1 MLQRVMLHR
10 VKRFGIILAGGSG
23 QRFGDQ
29 IPKQFIRLAGESVLR
44 RSVQALA
51 SGSAFD
57 HIVVAANP
65 EWLGETEAALQGL
78 IGPTFSV
85 VPGGS
90 SRNESTRAG
99 LEALQAGDD
108 DIVLIHD
115 AVRPLLSREVVERVV
130 APLVDGRADAVDTTI
145 PTPDTLVIV
154 DGDRITDIPNRSVY
168 RRGQTPQGFLVGTLR
183 AAYANTPIGS
193 QATDDCTLVLRH
205 VPGARLLHVDG
216 AEENIKI
223 TTPID
228 LVLADRLI
236 QLQSIPPSKT
246 TVPARDR
253 GHWNGRR
260 VVIVGGTS
268 GIGAAIAT
276 ELAAVGAHVAAVGR
290 GAAGDVTSA
299 SGAEEAVSNAAA
311 TLGGI
316 DDLFVTA
323 GVLHMGPLTDQA
335 ADAIDETL
343 AVNLAASVY
352 LARAAYSHLSK
363 SAGSLTLFT
372 SSSFTKGRPNYA
384 VYSATKA
391 AIVNLMQALADEWS
405 SANIRVNA
413 VAPER
418 ANTPMRKA
426 AFPNEDHAAL
436 LSAEEVAA
444 ATLRLAASGLTGQVL
459 DVRR

>member
-1 MLQRVMLHR
+1 MLLR
-10 VKRFGIILAGGSG
+10 VKRLGIILAGGSG

-44 RSVQALA
+44 RSVVALA
-51 SGSAFD
+51 SGGALD

-65 EWLGETEAALQGL
+65 DWLNETNEALKGLLGPAL
-78 IGPTFSV
+78 SV

-99 LEALQAGDD
+99 LDALKAADD

-115 AVRPLLSREVVERVV
+115 AVRPLLSRDVVERVI

-154 DGDRITDIPNRSVY
+154 DGDRITDIPNRSLY
-168 RRGQTPQGFLVGTLR
+168 RRGQTPQGFIVGTLR
-183 AAYANTPIGS
+183 TAYDNTPIGS

-236 QLQSIPPSKT
+236 QLQSIPPSKAT
-246 TVPARDR
+246 TPA
-253 GHWNGRR
+253 GNSSHWSGRR

-276 ELAAVGAHVAAVGR
+276 ELAVLGARIAAVGR
-290 GAAGDVTSA
+290 SAADDVTSA
-299 SGAEEAVSNAAA
+299 SGAEAALAAA
-311 TLGGI
+311 AASLGGV
-316 DDLFVTA
+316 DDLFITA
-323 GVLHMGPLTDQA
+323 GVLHMGPLADQDA
-335 ADAIDETL
+335 ADIVETL

-352 LARAAYSHLSK
+352 LARAAHPHLAK

-418 ANTPMRKA
+418 ANTPMRQA
-426 AFPNEDHAAL
+426 AFPNEDHTVL